1 MKQKIDRLLTMNDL
15 MQIFP
20 RSKKTIMSYVKH
32 LPRVEVGHSVYWKES
47 VIRDFIEANTKG
59 GAHGTDAT

>member
-20 RSKKTIMSYVKH
+20 RNKRTIMSYVKH
-32 LPRVEVGHSVYWKES
+32 LPRVEVGRSVYWKES

-59 GAHGTDAT
+59 GNT